1 MQKYTPVPLPGIS
14 IEQSQADYFALYNKS
29 IENPKEFWREKAN
42 KYIDWIQPFT
52 SAFEGE
58 FSNATVSWFTD
69 GKLNVCYNAIDRH
82 VLLDGEKVAIRWE
95 GDEPGNSK
103 LITYREMQSEVSRI
117 ANVMK
122 AQGVKKGDVVTIY
135 MPMIPQLPMVMLA
148 CARIGAIH
156 SVVFAGFSS
165 GALKDRLTDCNSKW
179 VFTADEGRR
188 GGKSIRL
195 KDAVDEAVKDCKG
208 VNNVFVFKHTGGQ
221 VNIIEGKDLWMHEL
235 LPMVSDQCAI
245 EQMDSDDP
253 LFILYTSGSTGK
265 PKGLVHATGGYS
277 VYAAI
282 TAKNT
287 FDLRKDD
294 VFCCVA
300 DCGWIT
306 GHSYIVYGPLI
317 NGVTSVMFE
326 SVPTYPNPYRYW
338 DVVQRVKA
346 TQFYTAPT
354 AIRTLMRFPEGPIKE
369 YDLSTLRVIGSVGE
383 PINPEAW
390 KWYYDFVGHEKCNVV
405 DTYWQTETGG
415 HIVTNLPGTTM
426 MKPGSCAYPFY
437 GVQLAVLDATSGT
450 ELSGNDV
457 EGVLALKAPW
467 PGMAKTI
474 FGDHERFLS
483 TYMKLY
489 KGYYFTGDAC
499 KRDHDGAYWIT
510 GRVDDV
516 INPSGHRIGKD
527 FPSILYSMYLSGCLQ
542 EPLNWNLFL
551 IMLMKYQKLQ
561 LLDFLMK

>member
-1 MQKYTPVPLPGIS
+1 MYLSLFCFFFEQRYSPVPLPGIT
-14 IEQSQADYFALYNKS
+14 IEQSQAEYFDRYDQS
-29 IENPKEFWREKAN
+29 VQNPKMFWKEKAH
-42 KYIDWIQPFT
+42 KYIDWIEPFSST
-52 SAFEGE
+52 LEGS
-58 FSNATVSWFTD
+58 FSDGSIKWFSG

-82 VLLDGEKVAIRWE
+82 VANNGDKVAIRWE
-95 GDEPGNSK
+95 GDELGTSK
-103 LITYREMQSEVSRI
+103 SITYREMQAEISRI
-117 ANVMK
+117 ANAMK
-122 AQGVKKGDVVTIY
+122 SQGVKKGDVVTIY

-148 CARIGAIH
+148 CARIGAVH

-165 GALKDRLTDCNSKW
+165 GALRDRINDCGSKW
-179 VFTADEGRR
+179 VFTADEGKR
-188 GGKSIRL
+188 GGKAIKL
-195 KDAVDEAVKDCKG
+195 KEAVDTAVAQCPN
-208 VNNVFVFKHTGGQ
+208 VNNVFVFKHTGGDISL
-221 VNIIEGKDLWMHEL
+221 VPDRDLWMHDL
-235 LPMVSDQCAI
+235 LPQSSSECPI
-245 EQMDSDDP
+245 EEMDSDDP

-265 PKGLVHATGGYS
+265 PKGLVHSTGGYS

-300 DCGWIT
+300 DCGWVT
-306 GHSYIVYGPLI
+306 GHTYIVYGPLL

-338 DVVQRVKA
+338 DTIQRVKA

-354 AIRTLMRFPEGPIKE
+354 AIRTLMRYPEGPIKD

-390 KWYYDFVGHEKCNVV
+390 KWYYDFVGHGKCNVV

-415 HIVTNLPGTTM
+415 HIITNLPGTTV

-437 GVQLAVLDATSGT
+437 GVQLAVLDATSGK
-450 ELSGNDV
+450 EIDGNGV

-474 FGDHERFLS
+474 FGDHQRFLS
-483 TYMKLY
+483 TYMSPY
-489 KGYYFTGDAC
+489 QGYYFTGDAC
-499 KRDHDGAYWIT
+499 RRDEDGAYWIT

-516 INPSGHRIGKD
+516 INPSGHRIGK
-527 FPSILYSMYLSGCLQ
+527 
-542 EPLNWNLFL
+542 
-551 IMLMKYQKLQ
+551 
-561 LLDFLMK
+561 